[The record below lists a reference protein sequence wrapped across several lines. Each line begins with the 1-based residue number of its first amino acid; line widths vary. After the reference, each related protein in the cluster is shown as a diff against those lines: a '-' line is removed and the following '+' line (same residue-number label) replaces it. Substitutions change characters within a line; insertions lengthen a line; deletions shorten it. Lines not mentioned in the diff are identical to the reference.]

1 MGVAKPIAKGML
13 LHNAW
18 SLCQSSSPWASER
31 VWLDSGGLHLPVG
44 LTIIPASPI
53 HTREWCG
60 GGVPWDWSP
69 PWGRSQGVCGNKVP
83 LSLGSLICRSEHK
96 CLCGP
101 ILVSSAGDAGCSDSG
116 FTDPECW
123 LILRSHKGCR
133 LLWIAGRWP

>member
-1 MGVAKPIAKGML
+1 MGVANQIAKGML

-18 SLCQSSSPWASER
+18 SLCHSSSPWASEH
-31 VWLDSGGLHLPVG
+31 VWQDSGGALSEDR
-44 LTIIPASPI
+44 PAS
-53 HTREWCG
+53 
-60 GGVPWDWSP
+60 
-69 PWGRSQGVCGNKVP
+69 WGRPWLVPSLGQATLDVPSKVVHGNKGSP
-83 LSLGSLICRSEHK
+83 LEGPLICRSEHK